1 MRLLAVLLVMTLT
14 GPSVGA
20 LVCELACATE
30 HARVPAAGSCHE
42 QGAPGSSATLAPP
55 HVCHDL
61 IAPEPSI
68 AAGPQINPRVVAEM
82 ASPLI
87 ASAAAVLSHIV
98 AAPHVATHAPP
109 PKLNSPLRI

>member
-1 MRLLAVLLVMTLT
+1 MRLLAALLVMTLT

-20 LVCELACATE
+20 VVCELACATE

-42 QGAPGSSATLAPP
+42 QGTPGSSATLAPV

-87 ASAAAVLSHIV
+87 ASAAAVLSHI